1 MISFIKR
8 FYRWFMPFW
17 KKMNYDNVFAIAAQT
32 AFFLILSAVP
42 LVVFLVSLL
51 QYINISPDFL
61 KTVFGTENS
70 VIEFNN
76 INASISDLYGQNVS
90 ISIISIV
97 ATLWSAAKG
106 IHAVTNGLNR
116 VHDTYENR
124 NWLVIRLRAML
135 FTFLFLLIIFVTV
148 IIIFLGSLLNNVIKE
163 YVGEMPY
170 YVEIIYSLRYIIMF
184 LYQVFLFALMYRGI
198 PNLTRNERKKFNL
211 RCQLPGAV
219 FCAASWHVLLF
230 AISVYVTD
238 FNGFSVYKG
247 LTQLAIVMVFM
258 YFCMVCMM
266 IGAEINVYFHK
277 EIDWFTRKLSVR
289 YIYRNHK
296 RKRALKNQS
305 AKTEES
311 KEN

>member
-1 MISFIKR
+1 MIKIIKR
-8 FYRWFMPFW
+8 VYNWFMPFW
-17 KKMNYDNVFAIAAQT
+17 KKMNHDNVFAIAAQT

-42 LVVFLVSLL
+42 LALFLVSLL

-61 KTVFGTENS
+61 KVLLGTENI
-70 VIEFNN
+70 VVEFTNF
-76 INASISDLYGQNVS
+76 NASISDLYGQNVS

-106 IHAVTNGLNR
+106 IHAITNGLNR
-116 VHDTYENR
+116 VHNTYENR
-124 NWLVIRLRAML
+124 NWIVIRLRAML
-135 FTFLFLLIIFVTV
+135 FTFLFLLIILVTV
-148 IIIFLGSLLNNVIKE
+148 IIIFLGSMLNNVIKE
-163 YVGEMPY
+163 YVGDMPY
-170 YVEIIYSLRYIIMF
+170 YVEVIYSLRYIIMF
-184 LYQVFLFALMYRGI
+184 FYQVFLFALMYRGI
-198 PNLTRNERKKFNL
+198 PNLTRAERKKFNI

-238 FNGFSVYKG
+238 FNGFSIYKG

-266 IGAEINVYFHK
+266 IGAEINVCFHK

-289 YIYRNHK
+289 YIYREHK
-296 RKRALKNQS
+296 RKKAAKKQS
-305 AKTEES
+305 GK
-311 KEN
+311 